1 MLEKYK
7 KLTGLIRILR
17 KDRRGSSGGQQRK
30 EERLPQSKKRKEEL
44 VPFFH
49 FLIK

>member
-7 KLTGLIRILR
+7 KLAGLIRILR

-30 EERLPQSKKRKEEL
+30 EERLLQSKKEKRSWS
-44 VPFFH
+44 PFFT
-49 FLIK
+49 F